1 MVDTNDL
8 ILGEKRL
15 LETDIPLI
23 LPIKTHI
30 RLLVTSDDVLHCF
43 AVPRFGIKID
53 AVPGRLN
60 EGHIFIKDPGVYYGQ
75 CSEICG
81 VNHGFMPIQ
90 IIAVEPSIFK
100 WYILNNPTIEETSIF
115 EKVK

>member
-1 MVDTNDL
+1 MDSEDIVM
-8 ILGEKRL
+8 GEKRL

-30 RLLVTSDDVLHCF
+30 RVLVTADDVLHCF
-43 AVPRFGIKID
+43 AVPHFGLKVD

-60 EGHIFIKDPGVYYGQ
+60 EGHIFIKDLGVYYGQ

-90 IIAVEPSIFK
+90 VIAVEPSTFK
-100 WYILNNPTIEETSIF
+100 
-115 EKVK
+115 